1 MVIGM
6 VNDKDDDTGIN
17 TEGPYSLPSRDF
29 GHFPKFWDT
38 VHPRSKESI
47 QPVRILWYAGHSN
60 PDRVYS
66 LLSSQPT
73 VRVAQV
79 PSGKTMNQE
88 AKATRRK
95 ARGRHNPVDTA
106 TNGGGDTDAERRL
119 TWFRCITQR
128 TM

>member
-1 MVIGM
+1 M
-6 VNDKDDDTGIN
+6 VNDKDDDIGTSVQ
-17 TEGPYSLPSRDF
+17 GPYSLALRESGNSVDSRD
-29 GHFPKFWDT
+29 T
-38 VHPRSKESI
+38 IYPRGKESI
-47 QPVRILWYAGHSN
+47 QAVRILRYAGHSN

-66 LLSSQPT
+66 FFLFESSQPT
-73 VRVAQV
+73 VRAAQF
-79 PSGKTMNQE
+79 PSGKGMNQE

-95 ARGRHNPVDTA
+95 ARETHNPVDTA